1 MQATTA
7 SNKNQTGENKMS
19 TYNNLRTLGWSHEE
33 ATFRSKAIDSANTA
47 MKATA
52 NGLIP
57 GDHVAIEY
65 RGSTDHEFSI
75 REGYVDSNGRMSVG
89 GCIPSA
95 GMVGRV
101 LSKPFRMSGGDF
113 NRVAVLAD
121 GTELRAVSPKGSVI
135 WVFADGSESNGV
147 LAEAIARTPS

>member
-1 MQATTA
+1 MQATIA
-7 SNKNQTGENKMS
+7 SNKHQTEDRQMS
-19 TYNNLRTLGWSHEE
+19 TYNNLRNLGWSHEE
-33 ATFRSKAIDSANTA
+33 ATFRAKAIDSAIGA
-47 MKATA
+47 MKSAA
-52 NGLIP
+52 IGLIS

-75 REGYVDSNGRMSVG
+75 REGYVDSDGRMSVG

-95 GMVGRV
+95 GMVGRI

-113 NRVAVLAD
+113 NRVAVLSD
-121 GTELRAVSPKGSVI
+121 GTELRAVSPNGSVA
-135 WVFADGSESNGV
+135 WVLADGSESNGV